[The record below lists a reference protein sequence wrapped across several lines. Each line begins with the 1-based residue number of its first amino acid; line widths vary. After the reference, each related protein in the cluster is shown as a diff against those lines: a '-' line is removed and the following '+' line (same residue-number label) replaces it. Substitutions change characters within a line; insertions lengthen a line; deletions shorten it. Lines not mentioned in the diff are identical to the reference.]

1 MDRVQKRHDE
11 YRIYMQKGVVR
22 KRRPGQVSEYG
33 KQLREKQELK
43 EQYNL
48 REKQFKKYVKA
59 AGSPE
64 SLLKALET
72 RLDSFVFRMG
82 MAQTHRQAKQMVSHG
97 HFLVNKKKIT
107 IPSYVVKMGDVVS
120 VRPESQKK
128 ILLQHAIL
136 SLKKY
141 EPPAWLQLDKE
152 KVEAA
157 MKKEPTL
164 REVAPT
170 VELPLIFEFYSR

>member
-1 MDRVQKRHDE
+1 MDRVRKRHDE
-11 YRIYMQKGVVR
+11 YNMQKGVVR

-48 REKQFKKYVKA
+48 REKQFKKYVKEA
-59 AGSPE
+59 ENPE
-64 SLLKALET
+64 LLLKALET

-97 HFLVNKKKIT
+97 HFLVNGRRLT
-107 IPSYVVKMGDVVS
+107 IPSYSIKMGDVVKI
-120 VRPESQKK
+120 RPESQKK
-128 ILLQHAIL
+128 SLLQHAIL

-141 EPPAWLQLDKE
+141 EPPAWLHLDKE
-152 KVEAA
+152 KLEAT

-164 REVAPT
+164 QEVTPT

>member
-1 MDRVQKRHDE
+1 
-11 YRIYMQKGVVR
+11 MQKGVVR
-22 KRRPGQVSEYG
+22 KHRPGQVSEYG

-48 REKQFKKYVKA
+48 REKQFKKYVKE
-59 AGSPE
+59 AGSSE
-64 SLLKALET
+64 LLLKALET

-97 HFLVNKKKIT
+97 HFLINQKKTT
-107 IPSYVVKMGDVVS
+107 IPSYVVKVGDVIS
-120 VRPESQKK
+120 VRPGSQKK
-128 ILLQHAIL
+128 SLIQHASL

-141 EPPAWLQLDKE
+141 EPTAWLQLDKE
-152 KVEAA
+152 KLEAT
-157 MKKEPTL
+157 MKKKTTL
-164 REVAPT
+164 KEVAPT

>member
-1 MDRVQKRHDE
+1 
-11 YRIYMQKGVVR
+11 MQKGVVR

-43 EQYNL
+43 KQYNL
-48 REKQFKKYVKA
+48 REKQFKKYVSE

-64 SLLKALET
+64 PLFKALET

-82 MAQTHRQAKQMVSHG
+82 IAQTHRQAKQMVSHG
-97 HFLVNKKKIT
+97 HFLVNGRKIT
-107 IPSYVVKMGDVVS
+107 IPSCVVKMGDVVS

-128 ILLQHAIL
+128 SLLQHAML
-136 SLKKY
+136 SLKNY
-141 EPPAWLQLDKE
+141 EPPAWLQLNKE
-152 KVEAA
+152 KLQAT

-164 REVAPT
+164 KEVAPT
-170 VELPLIFEFYSR
+170 VEVPLVFEFYSR

>member
-1 MDRVQKRHDE
+1 
-11 YRIYMQKGVVR
+11 MQKGVVR
-22 KRRPGQVSEYG
+22 KHRPGQVSEYG

-48 REKQFKKYVKA
+48 REKQFKKYVQST
-59 AGSPE
+59 GSPE
-64 SLLKALET
+64 LLLRALET

-97 HFLVNKKKIT
+97 HFLVNGKKIT
-107 IPSYVVKMGDVVS
+107 IPSYAVKMGGVVS

-128 ILLQHAIL
+128 SLLQHASL
-136 SLKKY
+136 SLKNY
-141 EPPAWLQLDKE
+141 EPPAWLLLDKE
-152 KVEAA
+152 KLQAT

-164 REVAPT
+164 KEVAPT
-170 VELPLIFEFYSR
+170 VELPLVFEFYSR